1 MQPHTHNKSVLHTTA
16 GRFFHKALAVPLI
29 TLLLTVS
36 CQRTNQ
42 PVRLHGEAQGTYY
55 SVAYYDTRHR
65 NLQPQIDSLLND
77 FDLTASLWVENSL
90 IRRANRH
97 ENPPANA
104 IFHDLLRLSL
114 QMEDYTHG
122 AFNCKIG
129 SLVNLYGFGF
139 KNREDITE
147 NQIDSLLGLI
157 RQGQCS
163 ISGSDS
169 TEARV
174 TLTPGIEL
182 DFNAIAQGYAVD
194 LIAAMLDKEG
204 IENYLVDV
212 GGEVI
217 ARGGKA
223 DGSDWTVGIERPA
236 KNKYSD
242 QEIETAIALRNR
254 SVVTSGNYRKYY
266 EHDGVRYSHTIDP
279 STGRPVSHS
288 LLSVSVVS
296 SNAWYAD
303 AMATAFMVMGLDKS
317 LQFIHDHPENSDIQA
332 AFFIY
337 DDHGTYRTH
346 ATPAFQSLIIE

>member
-129 SLVNLYGFGF
+129 ALVNLYGFGF
-139 KNREDITE
+139 KNRDDVTDT
-147 NQIDSLLGLI
+147 QIDSLLHILQ
-157 RQGQCS
+157 QGQCHYQ
-163 ISGSDS
+163 DS
-169 TEARV
+169 STKDRLILSE
-174 TLTPGIEL
+174 GIEL

-194 LIAAMLDKEG
+194 LLADMFDQKG
-204 IENYLVDV
+204 IHNYLIDV
-212 GGEVI
+212 GGEVT
-217 ARGGKA
+217 AKGCKP
-223 DGSDWTVGIERPA
+223 DGSSWTVGIERPA
-236 KNKYSD
+236 EDKYSQ
-242 QEIETAIALRNR
+242 QEIETAIQLNNR
-254 SVVTSGNYRKYY
+254 SVVTSGSYRKYY
-266 EHDGVRYSHTIDP
+266 EQDGVRYSHTIDP
-279 STGRPVSHS
+279 ATGRPVNHS
-288 LLSVSVVS
+288 
-296 SNAWYAD
+296 WYAD
-303 AMATAFMVMGLDKS
+303 ALATAFMVMGLDKS
-317 LQFIHDHPENSDIQA
+317 LQFIKLHPENPDIQA
-332 AFFIY
+332 VFFIY
-337 DDHGTYRTH
+337 DDHQGSYKTY
-346 ATPAFQSLIIE
+346 ATPEFNILIK

>member
-36 CQRTNQ
+36 CQRTSQ

-337 DDHGTYRTH
+337 DDHGTYCTH